1 VFIAQTDRE
10 ASSLQDRSYSR
21 SWIWTSENLTS
32 RHVGEYIECDNKDT
46 LIPRRRRDLFEDL
59 HIPIP
64 IAVTAVAHLAAL
76 LIGGSLLW
84 YYRGPIL
91 THLGKLGMA
100 LLVFGLAFF
109 LLAFV
114 LNIALMLSRLLLF

>member
-1 VFIAQTDRE
+1 MR
-10 ASSLQDRSYSR
+10 
-21 SWIWTSENLTS
+21 TSENTS
-32 RHVGEYIECDNKDT
+32 STHSGEYIECYKKNAS
-46 LIPRRRRDLFEDL
+46 IPRRTHNLFEDLL

-76 LIGGSLLW
+76 VIGGSLLW
-84 YYRGPIL
+84 FYRSPIL

-114 LNIALMLSRLLLF
+114 FNIALIVSRLLLLF